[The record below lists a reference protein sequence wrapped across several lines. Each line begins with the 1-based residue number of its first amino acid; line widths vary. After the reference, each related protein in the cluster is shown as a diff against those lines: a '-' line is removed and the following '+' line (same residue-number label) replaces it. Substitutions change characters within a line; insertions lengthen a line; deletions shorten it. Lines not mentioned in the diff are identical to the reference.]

1 MLRIDKAKPVKAK
14 PTRVDPILPPLEP
27 KAPKLDQQLSKQFK
41 NKLLLLTQL
50 RTHQIDTAKWTSNL
64 AKPRPGTAA

>member
-27 KAPKLDQQLSKQFK
+27 KATYHSKGHQAPENLKAK
-41 NKLLLLTQL
+41 NTPCRK
-50 RTHQIDTAKWTSNL
+50 DPC
-64 AKPRPGTAA
+64 PRLQNEDGDRQDNHRI